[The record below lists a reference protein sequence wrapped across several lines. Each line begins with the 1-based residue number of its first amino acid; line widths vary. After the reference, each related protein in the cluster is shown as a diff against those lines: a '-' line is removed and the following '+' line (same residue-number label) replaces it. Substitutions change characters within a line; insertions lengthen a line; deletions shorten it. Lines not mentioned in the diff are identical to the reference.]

1 MQILLNCKQHFLI
14 FPGILSD
21 KHKNSIQFDHSD
33 TLNRRLLMQ
42 NNFTYLAIQIVQ
54 TSLGPCLSGHNT
66 WVGWNETLPLD
77 FSLDDLLNF
86 DVAFLEG
93 TLKSLDWCVNSQL
106 LVFTQRG
113 LRMLSS
119 ATLLAVWSAGG
130 DKRELRR
137 LGCEDLFGDW
147 LLILLFFFAS
157 FGESGNV
164 SEKKRNLQ
172 LFCLGYEWHLWNLTT
187 KKKTRLHWEENIK
200 HLFSK
205 T

>member
-14 FPGILSD
+14 FPGILSGNY
-21 KHKNSIQFDHSD
+21 KNSIQFDHSD

-77 FSLDDLLNF
+77 FSLDALFNF

-130 DKRELRR
+130 DKRELLR

-164 SEKKRNLQ
+164 SEKKKELAVI
-172 LFCLGYEWHLWNLTT
+172 LLGLWMTSLKFND
-187 KKKTRLHWEENIK
+187 KEKD
-200 HLFSK
+200 
-205 T
+205 

>member
-1 MQILLNCKQHFLI
+1 MQILLNCKQHFLT

-42 NNFTYLAIQIVQ
+42 NNFRYLAIQIVQ

-106 LVFTQRG
+106 LVLTQRG

-137 LGCEDLFGDW
+137 LGCKDLFGDW
-147 LLILLFFFAS
+147 LLILLFFLAS

-164 SEKKRNLQ
+164 SEKKKEVAIIL
-172 LFCLGYEWHLWNLTT
+172 LGLWMTSL
-187 KKKTRLHWEENIK
+187 KFKDKGK
-200 HLFSK
+200 D
-205 T
+205 